1 MSEYLTF
8 KNKTNES
15 QVFFERV
22 IFLFVFF
29 LLLALILIF
38 RYFYL
43 QVVEYEPYKTLSENN
58 RIHTQPLPP
67 TRGLIYDRY
76 GVLIADNLPDF
87 AVTIV
92 KERVDDLD
100 DTIFKLRELIKISDE
115 QLELFKRRLKRRN
128 RPYEAVPI
136 RSRLSEKEI
145 AIVSVN
151 QFVLPGVEVKARL
164 VRHYPKGEL
173 IAHALGSVRRI
184 NEMDVRTLDK
194 VAYAGMDHVGKVGI
208 EKHYEKV
215 LIGTVGYERVET
227 NALGRI
233 MQTVDSTL
241 PVPGVNLSLHLD
253 ASLQK
258 AASDALGDR
267 RGSIVAIEPK
277 TGGVLA
283 LVSKPS
289 YDPNPFV
296 TGIGEESY
304 AALRD
309 SPDVPLFN
317 RAIQGQYE
325 PGSTIKPFIGLVGL
339 DRTVVDAGY
348 TIDDPGW
355 FQLPGE
361 ERLYRDWNWTKTD
374 TGGHGKVNF
383 QKAIYRSCNI
393 YFYELAL
400 KLGIDVLHENL
411 AHFGFGLNL
420 AQDLPEAHKGL
431 LPSREWKR
439 SNRRTPW
446 FPGDTVN
453 IGIGQGDMLVT
464 PFQLAVATSVLA
476 NRGKWVQPRLLKSG
490 LGDEDSAKKTVTA
503 PVPETISISE
513 KHWDL
518 VIKSMEMVIH
528 RGNLYQDSGTAWAYI
543 GQSIPYR
550 MAGKSGTAQVVGIAQ
565 GALYDEEEL
574 DERKR
579 KHAWFIAF
587 APVED
592 PKIAV
597 AVLVENGGGGSSVA
611 APVARQVIDHYL
623 LKSLG
628 LAKVAER

>member
-8 KNKTNES
+8 KDKTNES
-15 QVFFERV
+15 QLYFERV

-29 LLLALILIF
+29 LFLALILVA

-43 QVVEYEPYKTLSENN
+43 QVMEYEPYKTLSENN

-67 TRGLIYDRY
+67 TRGLIYDRN
-76 GVLIADNLPDF
+76 GVLIADNIPDF
-87 AVTIV
+87 ALTIV
-92 KERVDDLD
+92 KERADNLN
-100 DTIFKLRELIKISDE
+100 DTLAKLRGLIAISDE
-115 QLELFKRRLKRRN
+115 QVNLFERRLKRRS
-128 RPYEAVPI
+128 RPYEAITI

-145 AIVSVN
+145 AIISVN
-151 QFVLPGVEVKARL
+151 EFVLPGVEVKVRL

-184 NEMDVRTLDK
+184 NELDLRTLDK
-194 VAYAGMDHVGKVGI
+194 VSYAGMDHVGKVGI
-208 EKHYEKV
+208 EKYYEKV
-215 LIGTVGYERVET
+215 LIGKVGNQRVET

-233 MQTVDSTL
+233 MQVVDSTL
-241 PVPGVNLSLHLD
+241 PVPGTKLKLHLD
-253 ASLQK
+253 AGLQR

-267 RGSIVAIEPK
+267 RGSIVAIEPA
-277 TGGVLA
+277 TGGILA

-296 TGIGEESY
+296 TGIDEKSY

-309 SPDVPLFN
+309 SADVPLFN

-325 PGSTIKPFIGLVGL
+325 PGSTIKPFIGLIGL
-339 DRTVVDAGY
+339 DKGVINPDY

-355 FQLPGE
+355 FQLPNE

-374 TGGHGKVNF
+374 PGGHGKVNF

-411 AHFGFGLNL
+411 AQFGFGLNL
-420 AQDLPEAHKGL
+420 ALDLPEASKGL
-431 LPSREWKR
+431 IPSRQWKR
-439 SNRRTPW
+439 KNRRKPW

-476 NRGKWVQPRLLKSG
+476 SRGKWTQPRLLKSG
-490 LGDEDSAKKTVTA
+490 LKDENSPVNTVATSMA
-503 PVPETISISE
+503 RTKSISE
-513 KHWDL
+513 KHWETL
-518 VIKSMEMVIH
+518 INSMEMVVH
-528 RGNLYQDSGTAWAYI
+528 RGNRYHDSGTAWAYI

-550 MAGKSGTAQVVGIAQ
+550 MAGKSGTAQVVGIPQ
-565 GALYDEEEL
+565 GELYDSEEI
-574 DERKR
+574 DERNR

-587 APVED
+587 APVNN
-592 PKIAV
+592 PKIAI

-611 APVARQVIDHYL
+611 APVARKVIDHHL
-623 LKSLG
+623 LKTLG
-628 LAKVAER
+628 EVSAK